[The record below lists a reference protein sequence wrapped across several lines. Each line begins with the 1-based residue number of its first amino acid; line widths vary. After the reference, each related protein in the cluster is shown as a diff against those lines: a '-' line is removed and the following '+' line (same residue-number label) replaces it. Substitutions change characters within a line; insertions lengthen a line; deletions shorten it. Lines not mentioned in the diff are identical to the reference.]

1 MVIIFVIPHGKQLFI
16 VHAGG
21 GKGFWVEIL
30 HIWGWGERRQTAIE
44 EKKWWGNLERSVL
57 CERYKENRDRQ
68 IFKGFEQESRMRGLK
83 GTSERKN
90 KSTGFPSSFF
100 KNWIFMWHV
109 KILIPTPARWTD
121 ARMVPVH
128 WDGWEKN
135 TAVPLLFL
143 SYTFIN
149 MILFYL
155 RWPLAITSMKA

>member
-30 HIWGWGERRQTAIE
+30 HIWAWGERRQTAI

-57 CERYKENRDRQ
+57 CEHYKENRDRQ
-68 IFKGFEQESRMRGLK
+68 IFKGFEQESWMRGLK
-83 GTSERKN
+83 GTSERNN
-90 KSTGFPSSFF
+90 KSADFLLHFF
-100 KNWIFMWHV
+100 VNWVFMWYG
-109 KILIPTPARWTD
+109 KILIPAPDRWTD

-128 WDGWEKN
+128 CDGWEKN
-135 TAVPLLFL
+135 TAVPLQLL
-143 SYTFIN
+143 SCIFTN
-149 MILFYL
+149 MLLLYL